1 MKVEEAKVE
10 RYLHEATHPSD
21 MAWLDPISKW
31 VSADTQLES
40 THVHRL
46 QVRHPLLQGQLQ
58 EGDPGQHQHGLDHR
72 QVQERGGE
80 VWHDQTV
87 RKIKNHTNV

>member
-10 RYLHEATHPSD
+10 RYLHDATPPSD

-31 VSADTQLES
+31 VSTQLGS
-40 THVHRL
+40 RHVHRL
-46 QVRHPLLQGQLQ
+46 QVGDPLLQGQLQ

-80 VWHDQTV
+80 V
-87 RKIKNHTNV
+87 